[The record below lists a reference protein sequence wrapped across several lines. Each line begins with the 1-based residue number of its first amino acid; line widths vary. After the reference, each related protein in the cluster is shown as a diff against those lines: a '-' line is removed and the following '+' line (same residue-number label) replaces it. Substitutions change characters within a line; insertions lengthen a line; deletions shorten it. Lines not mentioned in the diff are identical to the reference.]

1 MRRTPFA
8 PPAPPVVGGHPAR
21 HSGETNHPPELVV
34 IHSAVTPC
42 RRGMARVLGRWNME
56 GTTGGSWHYA
66 VDPYEVIQCSFD
78 RYVCHAAPP
87 NGHKLHI
94 EMADHPAPVPKARP
108 RQWWKSW
115 RWAEREHRLMLHN
128 TARLTAALC
137 LAYDLP
143 LEYRTARQLG
153 AGGLQARGWTT
164 HAQVTTAFRQS
175 THWDP
180 GWWPRRR
187 FGRLVK
193 RYADELAEEALY
205 ADHPERNTP

>member
-1 MRRTPFA
+1 MKF
-8 PPAPPVVGGHPAR
+8 PPPTPPVYVGHPAH

-34 IHSAVTPC
+34 IHSAVMPC
-42 RRGMARVLGRWNME
+42 RRGAAELLGKWNAL

-66 VDPYEVIQCSFD
+66 TDPYATVQCSFD

-94 EMADHPAPVPKARP
+94 EMADQPVPVPRSRP

-115 RWAEREHRLMLHN
+115 RWASAEHRLMLHR
-128 TARLTAALC
+128 TARLTAELC
-137 LAYDLP
+137 LAYELP
-143 LEYRTARQLG
+143 LVYRTARQLQAADR
-153 AGGLQARGWTT
+153 AGVPCRGWTT
-164 HAQVTTAFRQS
+164 HAQVTAAFHQS

-187 FGRLVK
+187 FGRLVV
-193 RYADELAEEALY
+193 RYAAQLVQEHEST
-205 ADHPERNTP
+205 ERITP